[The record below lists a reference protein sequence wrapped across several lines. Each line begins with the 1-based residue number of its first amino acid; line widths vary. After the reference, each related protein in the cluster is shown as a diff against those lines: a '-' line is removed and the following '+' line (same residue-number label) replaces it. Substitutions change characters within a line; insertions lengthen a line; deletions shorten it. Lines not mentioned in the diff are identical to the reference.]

1 MLKNGVYVL
10 KENTSVFKDLNLN
23 KNQEIEVVNNVLYME
38 GHMLPSGLQGTIN
51 QWMGKNL
58 QLFKLDNRNF

>member
-1 MLKNGVYVL
+1 ML

-23 KNQEIEVVNNVLYME
+23 KNQEIEVVTNVLYME
-38 GHMLPSGLQGTIN
+38 GHMLPPELQGPIN

-58 QLFKLDNRNF
+58 QLFKIDNRNF